1 MNLKEFKPEQ
11 YELVA
16 NWWDAHGWHAVPQKF
31 LSKTG
36 LMIFDDD
43 NVPRAAVW
51 LYRTDSPVMM
61 AEWLVVNPDNNPRQ
75 SYAAIKELLMNVKL
89 IADSAG
95 AHLMTFLQNES
106 LIKNFQKQ
114 GFHIEE
120 KPYTIAH
127 YGG

>member
-1 MNLKEFKPEQ
+1 MHLKNFQPEQ

-16 NWWDAHGWHAVPQKF
+16 NWWDAHGWHAVPQEF

-43 NVPRAAVW
+43 NIPRAAVW

-61 AEWLVVNPDNNPRQ
+61 GEWLVVNPDNTPRE
-75 SYAAIKELLMNVKL
+75 SYTAIKELLENMKL
-89 IADSAG
+89 IAESTG
-95 AHLMTFLQNES
+95 AYLMTFLQNES
-106 LIKNFQKQ
+106 LVKNFQKQ

-120 KPYTIAH
+120 KSYKVAH
-127 YGG
+127 FGG